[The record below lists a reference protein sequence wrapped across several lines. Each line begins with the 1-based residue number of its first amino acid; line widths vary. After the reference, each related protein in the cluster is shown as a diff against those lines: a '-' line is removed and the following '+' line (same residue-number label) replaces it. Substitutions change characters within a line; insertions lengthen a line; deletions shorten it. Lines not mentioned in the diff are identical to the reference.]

1 MTLQNITIAGAG
13 SIGCFV
19 GGLLAYHGHAVRF
32 VARAR
37 NVAGLSKTG
46 GLKLTDYAGMNLT
59 VPGHDFSDDPSILA
73 SADVILVTVKSSA
86 TAEMGQLIAEHAKP
100 DALIIS
106 LQNGVGNTATLR
118 AALPNHDVRAGMVP
132 FNVVE
137 MDIAAYHR
145 ATSGDIEVG
154 AGVFLD
160 LNTEHLAWKSV
171 DNIEA
176 VQWGKLLINLGN
188 ALNALSGITLYE
200 QLQDRAWRRLIA
212 DQMAEA
218 LGILKANNITPAK
231 TTAAPPALI
240 PHILRLPT
248 PLFKRVG
255 AKMLTIDPR
264 LPAVRC
270 GTI

>member
-1 MTLQNITIAGAG
+1 
-13 SIGCFV
+13 
-19 GGLLAYHGHAVRF
+19 
-32 VARAR
+32 
-37 NVAGLSKTG
+37 
-46 GLKLTDYAGMNLT
+46 
-59 VPGHDFSDDPSILA
+59 
-73 SADVILVTVKSSA
+73 VKSSA

-118 AALPNHDVRAGMVP
+118 AALPDHDVRAGMVP

-137 MDIAAYHR
+137 VGIAAYHR

-154 AGVFLD
+154 GGVLPD
-160 LNTEHLAWKSV
+160 LNTEHLTWKSV

-176 VQWGKLLINLGN
+176 VQWGKLLINVGN

-240 PHILRLPT
+240 PYVLRLPT
-248 PLFKRVG
+248 PLFKRVA
-255 AKMLTIDPR
+255 AKMLTIDPTAR
-264 LPAVRC
+264 SSMWDDLMKRRVTEIDALQGVIIELALRSGRPSPLNSKASDLIKHAEAASNGPPGLTVQD
-270 GTI
+270 IVNA